1 MIEQIKEFFAKINSK
16 GIPMPLIRDPKTGMG
31 SVSLTLLFISS
42 LYVQVG
48 LIGKYSKLLE
58 GVDVSQAINW
68 FLIASGLYFGRTMSK
83 NDQTKTIT
91 TDGEKKD
98 V

>member
-1 MIEQIKEFFAKINSK
+1 MLEKLKEILFKLNQIGVPIILA
-16 GIPMPLIRDPKTGMG
+16 RDPKTGQG

-58 GVDVSQAINW
+58 GIDVSQAINW
-68 FLIASGLYFGRTMSK
+68 FLICSGLYFARKVTK
-83 NDQTKTIT
+83 DDKTINV
-91 TDGEKKD
+91 EKD
-98 V
+98 T